1 MLGSSAEL
9 GQRRLSEF
17 YANSGAVVVS
27 SSNVGMARLVD
38 MYFAARPPFESS
50 GKKKTEFPDAIAL
63 LTIEEWARERDG
75 KVLIVSNDSGW
86 RNFCAASERLFMA
99 DGLGEALAHFQPHNL
114 AATLIRQLQAKI
126 VENAGGD
133 FSERIT
139 AEIARFVERQTP
151 EAEATSSYALD
162 EQYVSAEHLSHEF
175 YRGTDRQPEINLV
188 RVSTDRVVLQL
199 YASVSC
205 EITAEYRLSLYDSI
219 DREYLQLQKRKVSTT
234 TTFDADIVIEMVG
247 DFHHGLSDVQVQAKG
262 RAYARPFLIFVSR
275 AKARRSRRSS
285 TSTSSSPSTSSS
297 AQPSYGSSPQPERG
311 LRPSSPSTRPSL
323 QPSPSSRPSRQ
334 RSSPQLSSSAK
345 PS

>member
-162 EQYVSAEHLSHEF
+162 EQYVSAEYLSH
-175 YRGTDRQPEINLV
+175 
-188 RVSTDRVVLQL
+188 
-199 YASVSC
+199 
-205 EITAEYRLSLYDSI
+205 DSI
-219 DREYLQLQKRKVSTT
+219 AVPTVNPR
-234 TTFDADIVIEMVG
+234 
-247 DFHHGLSDVQVQAKG
+247 
-262 RAYARPFLIFVSR
+262 
-275 AKARRSRRSS
+275 
-285 TSTSSSPSTSSS
+285 
-297 AQPSYGSSPQPERG
+297 
-311 LRPSSPSTRPSL
+311 
-323 QPSPSSRPSRQ
+323 
-334 RSSPQLSSSAK
+334 
-345 PS
+345 